1 MGEQRDVL
9 KQNDRKDRIVETDWA
24 GMTLGERIEHLEVEG
39 YLVLP
44 DLLDPDHIRRLQ
56 AEAGKFETFHVDYSV
71 HQRGCQDI
79 QFRGGAIT
87 ELIAHPPLISFL
99 KSMCGPELI
108 FMSYDYARS
117 EPGHPGISLHCDGQ
131 PWGSEIFGY
140 EQSCPRLIRVLYYL
154 QDLTPEVSAF
164 KVVPRSHLSFH
175 HDGNPYLRYEE
186 HPEQTMVTCKA
197 GSAVLINQN
206 VFHGNY
212 PNIGTYA
219 REMLGLAYRPSWA
232 GPSDK
237 IKPWDPEEL
246 AKVPPAVRELMGD
259 PNTRIWHFEGGN
271 KPPNMASEGPGI
283 DASRWERTS

>member
-9 KQNDRKDRIVETDWA
+9 KQKDRIVETDWA
-24 GMTLGERIEHLEVEG
+24 GLTLGERIRHLEVEG

-44 DLLDPDHIRRLQ
+44 GLLDSAHIQRLQ
-56 AEAGKFETFHVDYSV
+56 AETSKFETFHVDYSV

-79 QFRGGAIT
+79 QFWGGPIT
-87 ELIAHPPLISFL
+87 ELIPHPPTIDFL
-99 KSMCGPELI
+99 KALCGPELI

-186 HPEQTMVTCKA
+186 HPEQTMVTCRA

-212 PNIGTYA
+212 PNIGAYA

-232 GPSDK
+232 GPSGQVK
-237 IKPWDPEEL
+237 QWDPEQL
-246 AKVPPAVRELMGD
+246 AKVPPAVGELMGD

-271 KPPNMASEGPGI
+271 KPPNMAKEGPGV
-283 DASRWERTS
+283 DASRWERSG

>member
-9 KQNDRKDRIVETDWA
+9 KQKDRIVETDWA
-24 GMTLGERIEHLEVEG
+24 GLSLGERIEHLEVEG

-44 DLLDPDHIRRLQ
+44 GLLDSDHIRRLQ
-56 AEAGKFETFHVDYSV
+56 AETGKFETFHVDYSV

-79 QFRGGAIT
+79 QFRGGPIT
-87 ELIAHPPLISFL
+87 ELIAHPPTIDFL
-99 KSMCGPELI
+99 KALCGPELI

-186 HPEQTMVTCKA
+186 HPEQVMVTCRA

-212 PNIGTYA
+212 PNIGSYA

-232 GPSDK
+232 GPSGQVK
-237 IKPWDPEEL
+237 QWDPEEL
-246 AKVPPAVRELMGD
+246 AKVPPAVGELMGD

-271 KPPNMASEGPGI
+271 KPPNMAKEGPGV
-283 DASRWERTS
+283 DASRWERSG

>member
-1 MGEQRDVL
+1 MV
-9 KQNDRKDRIVETDWA
+9 KQKDYIVETDWTKL
-24 GMTLGERIEHLEVEG
+24 TLGERIRHFEVEG

-44 DLLDPDHIRRLQ
+44 DLLDPSHLGQ
-56 AEAGKFETFHVDYSV
+56 LKSETATFNTFSVDYSV

-79 QFRGGAIT
+79 QFWGGIIT
-87 ELIAHPPLISFL
+87 GLIAHPKTIEFL
-99 KSMCGPELI
+99 TALCGSKLI

-154 QDLTPEVSAF
+154 QDLTPEVSPF

-175 HDGNPYLRYEE
+175 NDGNPYLRYEE
-186 HPEQTMVTCKA
+186 HPEQVMITCKA

-212 PNIGTYA
+212 PNVGSYY
-219 REMLGLAYRPSWA
+219 REMLGIAYRPAWS
-232 GPSDK
+232 GPSGEVK
-237 IKPWDPEEL
+237 QWDTDEL
-246 AKVPPAVRELMGD
+246 AKVPRDVRELMLD
-259 PNTRIWHFEGGN
+259 PNSRTWNFKGGN
-271 KPPNMASEGPGI
+271 KPANMLKEAPGI
-283 DASRWERTS
+283 NPSRWGK